1 MTYYISL
8 EDLDYLKAYIIK
20 TMCKLEMCF
29 PPSFFDMQVHLI
41 IHLMDQIK
49 ILGPLYLHHMFQ
61 LERYLGVLKGYVR
74 NRAHPE
80 GSIMEGY
87 TIEEVIESCID
98 YIRDGTMIGVHVPKH
113 EGKLCGRGRMGR
125 KTFCVED
132 YKLVHCAHGSV
143 LQHLAIVEPYIEEHL
158 NELRKE
164 N

>member
-1 MTYYISL
+1 
-8 EDLDYLKAYIIK
+8 
-20 TMCKLEMCF
+20 
-29 PPSFFDMQVHLI
+29 
-41 IHLMDQIK
+41 
-49 ILGPLYLHHMFQ
+49 
-61 LERYLGVLKGYVR
+61 
-74 NRAHPE
+74 
-80 GSIMEGY
+80 MEGY